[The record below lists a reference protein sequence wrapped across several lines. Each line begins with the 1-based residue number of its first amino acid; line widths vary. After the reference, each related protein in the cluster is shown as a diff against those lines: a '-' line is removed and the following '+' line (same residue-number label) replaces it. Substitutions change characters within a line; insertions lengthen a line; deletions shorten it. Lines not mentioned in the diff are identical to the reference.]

1 MVGSDDIFF
10 WGFFVYFHWGSGS
23 VLGGWDPSACKWL
36 VWKSI
41 QRLHGSCPFSGDR
54 FHLGFFLR
62 LPVCMMFYTGNMN
75 FAHVKSMAFCWR

>member
-1 MVGSDDIFF
+1 MSMVGSDDIVF
-10 WGFFVYFHWGSGS
+10 WGFFVYFHWGAGS

-54 FHLGFFLR
+54 FHLVFFCAYLF
-62 LPVCMMFYTGNMN
+62 V
-75 FAHVKSMAFCWR
+75 